1 MGQTGSALHVSFKQC
16 QDTAPVRQDSRREQ
30 SLLFPK
36 SLDPMHAREDD
47 MGPNLSGEPHQSLA
61 LKGKFL
67 LKKNNNNKGVG
78 RGEL

>member
-1 MGQTGSALHVSFKQC
+1 MGQTGSALRVSFKQC

-36 SLDPMHAREDD
+36 CLCLDPMHACEDD
-47 MGPNLSGEPHQSLA
+47 TGPNLSGEPHQSGA

-67 LKKNNNNKGVG
+67 LEKIKG
-78 RGEL
+78 